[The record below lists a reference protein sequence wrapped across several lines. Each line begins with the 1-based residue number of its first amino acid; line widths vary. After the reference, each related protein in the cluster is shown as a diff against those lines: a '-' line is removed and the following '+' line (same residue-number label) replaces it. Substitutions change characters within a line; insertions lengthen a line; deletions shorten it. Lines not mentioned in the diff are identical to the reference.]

1 MAGQSFFILGI
12 VNSVFLVLIFLLRKN
27 HPALIQSYGWVYL
40 LLAIPAIYVIFLV
53 RSEEKAVQ
61 YLIFLGIF
69 LAFLILEGLLDFVWK
84 VPFRQDW
91 RILTPYLVLYYAMNY
106 GFIVM
111 VWKDARSQGILM
123 LALFVVQL
131 VANFSSHWG

>member
-91 RILTPYLVLYYAMNY
+91 RMP
-106 GFIVM
+106 
-111 VWKDARSQGILM
+111 
-123 LALFVVQL
+123 
-131 VANFSSHWG
+131 

>member
-1 MAGQSFFILGI
+1 MARQSFFILGT
-12 VNSVFLVLIFLLRKN
+12 VNSILLVLIFLLRKN
-27 HPALIQSYGWVYL
+27 HLALIQSYGCVYL

-91 RILTPYLVLYYAMNY
+91 RMP
-106 GFIVM
+106 
-111 VWKDARSQGILM
+111 
-123 LALFVVQL
+123 
-131 VANFSSHWG
+131 